1 MEVVYC
7 STTFLSTAFPPG
19 LLGIAHTW
27 RVSTTADDPVSL
39 AVDRALKPLRD
50 DAVRDV
56 EAILDAALR
65 VAERSTPAAPRVA
78 DIVAEAGTSNQAFY
92 RYFSSKEDLMQAVM
106 ARGIHR
112 VRDYL
117 RHRMSKTD
125 DPVAQVELWIRGILT
140 QATHQT
146 AARQGAAVNEILA
159 GTHGRTDAR
168 TAEATVELWELLVAP
183 LTALGSAHPELD
195 AEVVHEAAMGTMRRH
210 LVAHTSPSAEES
222 DHLVS
227 FCLRGIGV
235 QR

>member
-1 MEVVYC
+1 M
-7 STTFLSTAFPPG
+7 
-19 LLGIAHTW
+19 
-27 RVSTTADDPVSL
+27 TADDPVSL

-106 ARGIHR
+106 ARGITR

-117 RHRMSKTD
+117 QHRMSKTD
-125 DPVAQVELWIRGILT
+125 DPAAKIELWIRGILM

-159 GTHGRTDAR
+159 GTHGRSDTRSTDAS
-168 TAEATVELWELLVAP
+168 AELCELLVEP
-183 LTALGSAHPELD
+183 LTALGSVQPQLD
-195 AEVVHEAAMGTMRRH
+195 AQTVHEAAMGTMRRH
-210 LVAHTSPSAEES
+210 LLAHTSPAAPEC
-222 DHLVS
+222 DHLVA
-227 FCLRGIGV
+227 FCLRGISVGA
-235 QR
+235 

>member
-1 MEVVYC
+1 
-7 STTFLSTAFPPG
+7 
-19 LLGIAHTW
+19 
-27 RVSTTADDPVSL
+27 VSL

-50 DAVRDV
+50 DAARDV

-117 RHRMSKTD
+117 RHRMSKSD
-125 DPVAQVELWIRGILT
+125 DPVAQIELWIRGILV

-159 GTHGRTDAR
+159 GTHGRADGRITD
-168 TAEATVELWELLVAP
+168 ATVELWELLVEP
-183 LTALGSAHPELD
+183 LTALGSTQPELD
-195 AEVVHEAAMGTMRRH
+195 AQTVHEAAMGTMRRH
-210 LVAHTSPSAEES
+210 LLAHTSPATEEC
-222 DHLVS
+222 DHLVA
-227 FCLRGIGV
+227 FCLRGISV
-235 QR
+235 RT

>member
-1 MEVVYC
+1 M
-7 STTFLSTAFPPG
+7 
-19 LLGIAHTW
+19 
-27 RVSTTADDPVSL
+27 STTADDPVAL

-106 ARGIHR
+106 ARGLRR

-117 RHRMSKTD
+117 IHRMSKVA
-125 DPVAQVELWIRGILT
+125 DPSAKVEVWIRGILT

-146 AARQGAAVNEILA
+146 AARQGAAVSEILA
-159 GTHGRTDAR
+159 GSPGPSDSRAG
-168 TAEATVELWELLVAP
+168 EATVELWELLVEP
-183 LTALGSAHPELD
+183 LTEMGSMHPELD
-195 AEVVHEAAMGTMRRH
+195 ASVIHEAVMGTMRQHLLAHISPSTEVADH
-210 LVAHTSPSAEES
+210 LVA
-222 DHLVS
+222 
-227 FCLRGIGV
+227 FCLRGLSEQG
-235 QR
+235 